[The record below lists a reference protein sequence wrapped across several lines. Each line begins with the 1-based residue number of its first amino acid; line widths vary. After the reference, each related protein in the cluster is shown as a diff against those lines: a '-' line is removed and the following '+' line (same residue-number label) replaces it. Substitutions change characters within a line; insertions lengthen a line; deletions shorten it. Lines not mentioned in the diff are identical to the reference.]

1 MEEINLRELFDYF
14 KSKILIIS
22 IILLGI
28 VIIGS
33 TYSLFI
39 KKPMYDSSTKIILV
53 NKDGTT
59 GNIGYTINDVNFNQS
74 LVTTYSSIVKGKS
87 VIKEVITNLDLDYNV
102 KELTERVSVSPE
114 ADTEIIKITVKDE
127 DPYLATDIANEIVEV
142 FRKEITNIFELQN
155 VSQIEVA
162 EVEEEP
168 YNINIIKDLIIYI
181 LIGAVISCGSIFVVY
196 YFDTTVKSA
205 DEIESKFDLPV
216 FGAVPKVKKS
226 N

>member
-28 VIIGS
+28 VILGC
-33 TYSLFI
+33 TFSLFI
-39 KKPMYDSSTKIILV
+39 KTPMYNSATKIILV
-53 NKDGTT
+53 NKDGTAS
-59 GNIGYTINDVNFNQS
+59 NIGYTINDINFNQS
-74 LVTTYSSIVKGKS
+74 LVPTYSSIVKGKPVIKS
-87 VIKEVITNLDLDYNV
+87 VIENLDLEYSV
-102 KELTERVSVSPE
+102 KDLTERVSVSPE
-114 ADTEIIKITVKDE
+114 DE
-127 DPYLATDIANEIVEV
+127 DPVLAADIANEIVKE
-142 FRKEITNIFELQN
+142 FREEITKIYELQN
-155 VSQIEVA
+155 VSQIEEA

-181 LIGAVISCGSIFVVY
+181 LLGAVVSCGSIFVVY

-205 DEIESKFDLPV
+205 DEIETKFDLPV
-216 FGAVPKVKKS
+216 FGAVPKVKR

>member
-28 VIIGS
+28 VILGC
-33 TYSLFI
+33 TFSLFI
-39 KKPMYDSSTKIILV
+39 KTPMYNSATKIILV
-53 NKDGTT
+53 NKDGTA
-59 GNIGYTINDVNFNQS
+59 GNIGYTINDINFNQS
-74 LVTTYSSIVKGKS
+74 LVPTYSSIVKGKPVIKS
-87 VIKEVITNLDLDYNV
+87 VIENLDLEYSV
-102 KELTERVSVSPE
+102 KDLTERVSVSPE
-114 ADTEIIKITVKDE
+114 ADTEIIKITVEDE
-127 DPYLATDIANEIVEV
+127 DPVLAADIANEIVKE
-142 FRKEITNIFELQN
+142 FREEITKIYELQN
-155 VSQIEVA
+155 VSQIEEA

-181 LIGAVISCGSIFVVY
+181 LLGAVVSCGSIFVVY

-205 DEIESKFDLPV
+205 DEIETKFDLPV
-216 FGAVPKVKKS
+216 FGAVPKVKR

>member
-28 VIIGS
+28 VIIGC

-59 GNIGYTINDVNFNQS
+59 CNIGYTINDVNFNQS

-181 LIGAVISCGSIFVVY
+181 LIGAVISCGSVFVVY

-216 FGAVPKVKKS
+216 FGAVPKVKK

>member
-28 VIIGS
+28 VIIGC

-87 VIKEVITNLDLDYNV
+87 VIKEVITNLDLEYTV
-102 KELTERVSVSPE
+102 KYLTERVSVSPE

-216 FGAVPKVKKS
+216 FGAVPKVKK

>member
-28 VIIGS
+28 IIIGC

-39 KKPMYDSSTKIILV
+39 KKPMYNSSTKIILV

-87 VIKEVITNLDLDYNV
+87 VIKVVIENLDLDYTV
-102 KELTERVSVSPE
+102 KDLTERISVSPE
-114 ADTEIIKITVKDE
+114 SDTEIIKITVRDE

-155 VSQIEVA
+155 VSQIEIA

-196 YFDTTVKSA
+196 YFDNTVKSA
-205 DEIESKFDLPV
+205 DEIESKLDLPV
-216 FGAVPKVKKS
+216 FGAVPKVKRS

>member
-28 VIIGS
+28 VIIGC

-87 VIKEVITNLDLDYNV
+87 VIKEVIENLDLEYTV
-102 KELTERVSVSPE
+102 KDLTERVSVSPE

-216 FGAVPKVKKS
+216 FGAVPKVKK

>member
-127 DPYLATDIANEIVEV
+127 DPYLATDIANEIVQV

>member
-87 VIKEVITNLDLDYNV
+87 VIKEVIENLDLEYTV
-102 KELTERVSVSPE
+102 KDLTERVSVSPE

-216 FGAVPKVKKS
+216 FGAVPKVKK

>member
-1 MEEINLRELFDYF
+1 MEDINLRELFDYF

-216 FGAVPKVKKS
+216 FGAVPKVKK

>member
-1 MEEINLRELFDYF
+1 M
-14 KSKILIIS
+14 
-22 IILLGI
+22 GC
-28 VIIGS
+28 

-39 KKPMYDSSTKIILV
+39 KTPMYDSSTKIILV

-87 VIKEVITNLDLDYNV
+87 VIKEVIENLDLEYTV
-102 KELTERVSVSPE
+102 KDLTERVSVSPE
-114 ADTEIIKITVKDE
+114 SDTEIIKITVKDE

-216 FGAVPKVKKS
+216 FGAVPKVKK